1 MNVFSKLVV
10 IAVDF
15 IFIYIPHSVS
25 MVGFWLRDIIVSR
38 GKDEMPEIT
47 TVNRPGV
54 GSGVQMHSVSYTP
67 SGKSVP
73 KGSEAHHGI
82 IVVMLRVEQSD
93 ASGVV
98 EERPIAVFPSDKAAT
113 HKLDLRFVYEGA
125 TIYAIAKGGAGAAGA
140 GRVTVS
146 GASMA

>member
-1 MNVFSKLVV
+1 MC
-10 IAVDF
+10 I
-15 IFIYIPHSVS
+15 
-25 MVGFWLRDIIVSR
+25 RDRYQRRVR

-67 SGKSVP
+67 SGKAVP

-93 ASGVV
+93 STGAV

>member
-1 MNVFSKLVV
+1 MC
-10 IAVDF
+10 I
-15 IFIYIPHSVS
+15 
-25 MVGFWLRDIIVSR
+25 RDRYQRRVR

-67 SGKSVP
+67 SGKAVP

-93 ASGVV
+93 STGAV

-113 HKLDLRFVYEGA
+113 HKLDLRFVYELSLIHISEP
-125 TIYAIAKGGAGAAGA
+125 TRLLSISYAVFCLKKKKKTMHRG
-140 GRVTVS
+140 
-146 GASMA
+146 